1 MPERA
6 NFSCKDCL
14 STVSEGKA
22 ALSFH
27 DNQKE
32 ESKIPALKEKVDELK
47 AIGSVD
53 SVIKVAQLL
62 RKFMLDNI
70 TNTPTNQQ
78 SSKNL
83 MDTNDSLWL
92 SEQPPQLQAFF
103 HFFLI

>member
-1 MPERA
+1 MPERT
-6 NFSCKDCL
+6 NFACEDCL

-32 ESKIPALKEKVDELK
+32 ESKIPALKEKYDKVDELK

-53 SVIKVAQLL
+53 SVIKVAELL
-62 RKFMLDNI
+62 RKLMLDDI
-70 TNTPTNQQ
+70 TNIPKNQQ

-83 MDTNDSLWL
+83 IDTNDSLWL
-92 SEQPPQLQAFF
+92 SEQPPQLQAF
-103 HFFLI
+103 